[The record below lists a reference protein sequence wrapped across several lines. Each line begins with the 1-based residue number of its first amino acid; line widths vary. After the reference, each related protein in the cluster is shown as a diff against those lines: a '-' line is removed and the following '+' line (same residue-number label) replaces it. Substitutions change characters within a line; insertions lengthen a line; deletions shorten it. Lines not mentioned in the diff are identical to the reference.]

1 MLIKIK
7 KEEAKIR
14 AGQVMRS
21 NSEYQ
26 LPMPATDGLDFITF
40 LLLLLVS
47 QSKGRRRKKRGKEE

>member
-1 MLIKIK
+1 VLIKIK